1 MQTSEKQSG
10 RTLSESSDNNK
21 TMIVDRESGR
31 KPNLD
36 QRNEGE
42 TDAAV
47 GAVSVSMLRL
57 ATVQIS
63 QEFARVLLVFS
74 RSELV

>member
-1 MQTSEKQSG
+1 
-10 RTLSESSDNNK
+10 
-21 TMIVDRESGR
+21 MIVDRESGR

-47 GAVSVSMLRL
+47 GAVSVSM
-57 ATVQIS
+57 
-63 QEFARVLLVFS
+63 
-74 RSELV
+74 

>member
-47 GAVSVSMLRL
+47 GAVSVSM
-57 ATVQIS
+57 
-63 QEFARVLLVFS
+63 
-74 RSELV
+74 

>member
-1 MQTSEKQSG
+1 
-10 RTLSESSDNNK
+10 
-21 TMIVDRESGR
+21 MIVDRESGR